1 MPAAPVAPGGMP
13 GPELTER
20 LAPPPRLRRR
30 PALVA
35 ASVATVCVGALLAVW
50 AYSSLSTAQSV
61 LAVRTTVHRGE
72 VISRDELVTVQ
83 VGVDPALSPVSSG
96 QLGQVVGRRAALDLP
111 AGALLTG
118 EAVTDAVVP
127 AAGLSVVGVALTAA
141 QMPSTPLTA
150 GDQVRIV
157 TTPGQQGDVGAGVTP
172 ETVSVTVVSV
182 QPAGDSSATA
192 VVNVSVPSGSAARL
206 AAQVATGRVALV
218 LDSRER

>member
-1 MPAAPVAPGGMP
+1 MP
-13 GPELTER
+13 GSELTER

-35 ASVATVCVGALLAVW
+35 ASVAAVCVGALLAVW

-72 VISRDELVTVQ
+72 LITRDELVAVQ
-83 VGVDPALSPVSSG
+83 VGVDPALRPVSTG

-141 QMPSTPLTA
+141 QMPSTLLTA

-172 ETVSVTVVSV
+172 EAVSVTVVSV
-182 QPAGDSSATA
+182 QPAGDSATA

>member
-1 MPAAPVAPGGMP
+1 MP
-13 GPELTER
+13 GPELPGR

-35 ASVATVCVGALLAVW
+35 ASVAAVCVGALLAVW

-72 VISRDELVTVQ
+72 VITRDELVAVQ
-83 VGVDPALSPVSSG
+83 VGVDPALRPVSTG
-96 QLGQVVGRRAALDLP
+96 QLEQVVGRRAALDLP

-150 GDQVRIV
+150 GDQVAHR
-157 TTPGQQGDVGAGVTP
+157 DDARAAG
-172 ETVSVTVVSV
+172 
-182 QPAGDSSATA
+182 
-192 VVNVSVPSGSAARL
+192 
-206 AAQVATGRVALV
+206 
-218 LDSRER
+218 

>member
-1 MPAAPVAPGGMP
+1 MASIPSSTLRRGQRQGASAAPVGML
-13 GPELTER
+13 GSELTER

-35 ASVATVCVGALLAVW
+35 ASVAAVCVGALLAVW

-72 VISRDELVTVQ
+72 VISRDVLVTVQ

-127 AAGLSVVGVALTAA
+127 AAGLSVVGVALTGRADAVDAVDGRGPGAHRDDAGAA
-141 QMPSTPLTA
+141 
-150 GDQVRIV
+150 GRRRCR
-157 TTPGQQGDVGAGVTP
+157 GGAGGGVGDGG
-172 ETVSVTVVSV
+172 VG
-182 QPAGDSSATA
+182 PAG
-192 VVNVSVPSGSAARL
+192 R
-206 AAQVATGRVALV
+206 
-218 LDSRER
+218 